1 MATDNNELD
10 EDFKELLKE
19 FHASK
24 DKEKALEKAKEALP
38 PMIRQK
44 SAPLW
49 DHMLNPRK
57 DGSVDP
63 LNLAN
68 RLENDE
74 ISYDKAVEEAR
85 KYYEKE
91 QESSNKKKGGRKK
104 RKSRRKRHKKGG
116 YASNYQPSEA
126 ELAAHRYGIPT
137 HRYRQY
143 VRDWNNYGWRNSD
156 AAGDGVSGPR
166 TDEHNLNQFILR
178 RIAQDREQEERE
190 REIRR
195 LAAIRARAYRVAN
208 LLPENV
214 EPQYATLREVQDA
227 EQIQENQRRR
237 RAEIA
242 RAAAE
247 AARLKAD
254 EETRSVYVPVENP
267 DGSIQMGRAVLPTI
281 EEAQRLRNEMAEIP
295 VTRPSRLRR
304 MKEIARRVKQFLVE
318 RSRAIRN
325 RTFFRT
331 RRNRRRNNAI
341 VPMGGPL
348 DPIGG
353 GRRKTRKRKNKRK
366 RTRKVKRRRKK
377 RRKKSKKV
385 RQK

>member
-1 MATDNNELD
+1 M
-10 EDFKELLKE
+10 
-19 FHASK
+19 
-24 DKEKALEKAKEALP
+24 
-38 PMIRQK
+38 
-44 SAPLW
+44 
-49 DHMLNPRK
+49 
-57 DGSVDP
+57 
-63 LNLAN
+63 
-68 RLENDE
+68 
-74 ISYDKAVEEAR
+74 AR
-85 KYYEKE
+85 KTKT
-91 QESSNKKKGGRKK
+91 
-104 RKSRRKRHKKGG
+104 RKRYKKGG

-214 EPQYATLREVQDA
+214 DPQYATLQEVQDA
-227 EQIQENQRRR
+227 ERRRDNERRR
-237 RAEIA
+237 RAQERR
-242 RAAAE
+242 RAE
-247 AARLKAD
+247 EERRLKAD

-341 VPMGGPL
+341 VPIGGPL
-348 DPIGG
+348 DPIG
-353 GRRKTRKRKNKRK
+353 GRRKTRKRKNKK
-366 RTRKVKRRRKK
+366 KHTRKVKRRRKRRRIK
-377 RRKKSKKV
+377 KKSRKKNNIYLN
-385 RQK
+385 

>member
-1 MATDNNELD
+1 M
-10 EDFKELLKE
+10 
-19 FHASK
+19 
-24 DKEKALEKAKEALP
+24 
-38 PMIRQK
+38 
-44 SAPLW
+44 
-49 DHMLNPRK
+49 
-57 DGSVDP
+57 
-63 LNLAN
+63 
-68 RLENDE
+68 
-74 ISYDKAVEEAR
+74 AR
-85 KYYEKE
+85 KTKT
-91 QESSNKKKGGRKK
+91 
-104 RKSRRKRHKKGG
+104 RKRHKKGG
-116 YASNYQPSEA
+116 YASGHQPSEA
-126 ELAAHRYGIPT
+126 ELAAYRYGIPT

-190 REIRR
+190 RERRR
-195 LAAIRARAYRVAN
+195 LADIRARAYRVAN

-214 EPQYATLREVQDA
+214 EPQYATLQEVQDA
-227 EQIQENQRRR
+227 EQRRDNERRR

-304 MKEIARRVKQFLVE
+304 LKEIAGRVKQYLVN
-318 RSRAIRN
+318 SARALRQQN
-325 RTFFRT
+325 FFGT
-331 RRNRRRNNAI
+331 RRNRRRNNKKAI
-341 VPMGGPL
+341 VPIGGPL
-348 DPIGG
+348 KIL
-353 GRRKTRKRKNKRK
+353 
-366 RTRKVKRRRKK
+366 
-377 RRKKSKKV
+377 
-385 RQK
+385 

>member
-1 MATDNNELD
+1 M
-10 EDFKELLKE
+10 
-19 FHASK
+19 
-24 DKEKALEKAKEALP
+24 
-38 PMIRQK
+38 
-44 SAPLW
+44 
-49 DHMLNPRK
+49 
-57 DGSVDP
+57 
-63 LNLAN
+63 
-68 RLENDE
+68 
-74 ISYDKAVEEAR
+74 AR
-85 KYYEKE
+85 K
-91 QESSNKKKGGRKK
+91 RKT
-104 RKSRRKRHKKGG
+104 RKRHKKGG

-137 HRYRQY
+137 HQYRQY

-190 REIRR
+190 RERRR

-214 EPQYATLREVQDA
+214 DPQYATLQEVQDA
-227 EQIQENQRRR
+227 EQRRDNERRR

-304 MKEIARRVKQFLVE
+304 LKEIARRVKQFLV
-318 RSRAIRN
+318 N
-325 RTFFRT
+325 RTRALRQGTFFGT

-341 VPMGGPL
+341 VPIGGPL

-366 RTRKVKRRRKK
+366 RTRKVKRRIKKRIKKRKK
-377 RRKKSKKV
+377 KRSKKNY
-385 RQK
+385 

>member
-1 MATDNNELD
+1 MAHQYN
-10 EDFKELLKE
+10 
-19 FHASK
+19 
-24 DKEKALEKAKEALP
+24 
-38 PMIRQK
+38 
-44 SAPLW
+44 
-49 DHMLNPRK
+49 
-57 DGSVDP
+57 
-63 LNLAN
+63 
-68 RLENDE
+68 
-74 ISYDKAVEEAR
+74 
-85 KYYEKE
+85 
-91 QESSNKKKGGRKK
+91 
-104 RKSRRKRHKKGG
+104 
-116 YASNYQPSEA
+116 
-126 ELAAHRYGIPT
+126 IPT
-137 HRYRQY
+137 HVYTRY
-143 VRDWNNYGWRNSD
+143 VRDWNNYGWRFTN

-190 REIRR
+190 RERRR
-195 LAAIRARAYRVAN
+195 LAAIRARAYRVRN

-214 EPQYATLREVQDA
+214 EPQHATLQEVQDA

-281 EEAQRLRNEMAEIP
+281 EQAQRLRNEMAEIP

-304 MKEIARRVKQFLVE
+304 LKEIAGRVKQYLVE
-318 RSRAIRN
+318 SARAIRN
-325 RTFFRT
+325 RTFFGT

-341 VPMGGPL
+341 VPIGGPL
-348 DPIGG
+348 DPIEG

-385 RQK
+385 RRK

>member
-1 MATDNNELD
+1 M
-10 EDFKELLKE
+10 
-19 FHASK
+19 
-24 DKEKALEKAKEALP
+24 
-38 PMIRQK
+38 
-44 SAPLW
+44 
-49 DHMLNPRK
+49 
-57 DGSVDP
+57 
-63 LNLAN
+63 
-68 RLENDE
+68 
-74 ISYDKAVEEAR
+74 AR
-85 KYYEKE
+85 KTKT
-91 QESSNKKKGGRKK
+91 
-104 RKSRRKRHKKGG
+104 RKRHKKGG
-116 YASNYQPSEA
+116 YASGHAPSEA
-126 ELAAHRYGIPT
+126 ELAAHRYGIPI
-137 HRYRQY
+137 HQYRQY

-166 TDEHNLNQFILR
+166 TDEHNLHQFILR
-178 RIAQDREQEERE
+178 RRDQDREQEERE
-190 REIRR
+190 RERR
-195 LAAIRARAYRVAN
+195 LRADIRARAYRVAN

-214 EPQYATLREVQDA
+214 DPQYATLREVQDA

-304 MKEIARRVKQFLVE
+304 LKEIARRVKQFLV
-318 RSRAIRN
+318 N
-325 RTFFRT
+325 RTRALRQGTFFGT

-341 VPMGGPL
+341 VPMGGE
-348 DPIGG
+348 

-366 RTRKVKRRRKK
+366 RTRRVKRKRKR

-385 RQK
+385 RRK

>member
-1 MATDNNELD
+1 M
-10 EDFKELLKE
+10 
-19 FHASK
+19 
-24 DKEKALEKAKEALP
+24 
-38 PMIRQK
+38 
-44 SAPLW
+44 
-49 DHMLNPRK
+49 
-57 DGSVDP
+57 
-63 LNLAN
+63 
-68 RLENDE
+68 
-74 ISYDKAVEEAR
+74 AR
-85 KYYEKE
+85 KTKT
-91 QESSNKKKGGRKK
+91 
-104 RKSRRKRHKKGG
+104 RKRYKKGG
-116 YASNYQPSEA
+116 YASNHQPSEA

-190 REIRR
+190 RERRR

-214 EPQYATLREVQDA
+214 DPQYATLQEVQDA
-227 EQIQENQRRR
+227 EERRDNERRR
-237 RAEIA
+237 RAQERR
-242 RAAAE
+242 RAE
-247 AARLKAD
+247 EERRLKAD

-281 EEAQRLRNEMAEIP
+281 EEAQRLKNEMAEIP

-304 MKEIARRVKQFLVE
+304 LKEIAGRVKQFLVQ
-318 RSRAIRN
+318 
-325 RTFFRT
+325 RTTALRRGNFFGT
-331 RRNRRRNNAI
+331 RRNRRRNNSI
-341 VPMGGPL
+341 VPIGGPL
-348 DPIGG
+348 EPQG

-385 RQK
+385 RRK

>member
-1 MATDNNELD
+1 M
-10 EDFKELLKE
+10 
-19 FHASK
+19 
-24 DKEKALEKAKEALP
+24 
-38 PMIRQK
+38 
-44 SAPLW
+44 
-49 DHMLNPRK
+49 
-57 DGSVDP
+57 
-63 LNLAN
+63 
-68 RLENDE
+68 
-74 ISYDKAVEEAR
+74 AR
-85 KYYEKE
+85 KTKT
-91 QESSNKKKGGRKK
+91 
-104 RKSRRKRHKKGG
+104 RKRHKKGG
-116 YASNYQPSEA
+116 YASGHQPSEA
-126 ELAAHRYGIPT
+126 ELAAYRYGIPI
-137 HRYRQY
+137 HQYRQY

-190 REIRR
+190 RERR
-195 LAAIRARAYRVAN
+195 RIADIRARAYRVAN

-214 EPQYATLREVQDA
+214 EPQYATLQEVQDA
-227 EQIQENQRRR
+227 ERRRDTQRRR

-304 MKEIARRVKQFLVE
+304 LKEIARRVKQFLV
-318 RSRAIRN
+318 N
-325 RTFFRT
+325 RTRALRQGTFFGT

-341 VPMGGPL
+341 VPIGGPL

-366 RTRKVKRRRKK
+366 RTRKIKRRRKK

-385 RQK
+385 RRK

>member
-1 MATDNNELD
+1 M
-10 EDFKELLKE
+10 
-19 FHASK
+19 
-24 DKEKALEKAKEALP
+24 
-38 PMIRQK
+38 
-44 SAPLW
+44 
-49 DHMLNPRK
+49 
-57 DGSVDP
+57 
-63 LNLAN
+63 
-68 RLENDE
+68 
-74 ISYDKAVEEAR
+74 AR
-85 KYYEKE
+85 KTKT
-91 QESSNKKKGGRKK
+91 
-104 RKSRRKRHKKGG
+104 RKRHKKGG

-190 REIRR
+190 RERRR
-195 LAAIRARAYRVAN
+195 LADIRARAYRVRN

-214 EPQYATLREVQDA
+214 EPQYATLQEVQYA

-304 MKEIARRVKQFLVE
+304 LKEIAGRVKQFLV
-318 RSRAIRN
+318 N
-325 RTFFRT
+325 RTRALRQGTFFGT
-331 RRNRRRNNAI
+331 RRRRNNSV
-341 VPMGGPL
+341 VPMGGE
-348 DPIGG
+348 
-353 GRRKTRKRKNKRK
+353 GRRKTRKRKKKRK
-366 RTRKVKRRRKK
+366 RTRKVKRRRKR

-385 RQK
+385 RRK

>member
-1 MATDNNELD
+1 M
-10 EDFKELLKE
+10 
-19 FHASK
+19 
-24 DKEKALEKAKEALP
+24 
-38 PMIRQK
+38 
-44 SAPLW
+44 
-49 DHMLNPRK
+49 
-57 DGSVDP
+57 
-63 LNLAN
+63 
-68 RLENDE
+68 
-74 ISYDKAVEEAR
+74 AR
-85 KYYEKE
+85 KTKT
-91 QESSNKKKGGRKK
+91 
-104 RKSRRKRHKKGG
+104 RKRHKKGG
-116 YASNYQPSEA
+116 YASGHAPSEA

-190 REIRR
+190 RERRR

-214 EPQYATLREVQDA
+214 EPQYATLQEVQDA
-227 EQIQENQRRR
+227 EQRRDNERRR

-304 MKEIARRVKQFLVE
+304 LKEIAGRVKQYLVE
-318 RSRAIRN
+318 
-325 RTFFRT
+325 
-331 RRNRRRNNAI
+331 
-341 VPMGGPL
+341 
-348 DPIGG
+348 
-353 GRRKTRKRKNKRK
+353 
-366 RTRKVKRRRKK
+366 
-377 RRKKSKKV
+377 
-385 RQK
+385 

>member
-1 MATDNNELD
+1 M
-10 EDFKELLKE
+10 
-19 FHASK
+19 
-24 DKEKALEKAKEALP
+24 
-38 PMIRQK
+38 
-44 SAPLW
+44 
-49 DHMLNPRK
+49 
-57 DGSVDP
+57 
-63 LNLAN
+63 
-68 RLENDE
+68 
-74 ISYDKAVEEAR
+74 AR
-85 KYYEKE
+85 KTKT
-91 QESSNKKKGGRKK
+91 
-104 RKSRRKRHKKGG
+104 RKRHKKGG
-116 YASNYQPSEA
+116 YASGHPPSEA
-126 ELAAHRYGIPT
+126 ELAAYRYGIPT

-190 REIRR
+190 RERRR

-208 LLPENV
+208 LLPDNV
-214 EPQYATLREVQDA
+214 EPQYATLQEVQDA
-227 EQIQENQRRR
+227 ERRRDNERRR

-304 MKEIARRVKQFLVE
+304 LKEIARRVKQFLV
-318 RSRAIRN
+318 N
-325 RTFFRT
+325 RTRALRQGTFFGT
-331 RRNRRRNNAI
+331 RRNRRRNNSI
-341 VPMGGPL
+341 VPMGGE
-348 DPIGG
+348 GK
-353 GRRKTRKRKNKRK
+353 RKTKKRKNKRK

-377 RRKKSKKV
+377 RTNKRSKKIY
-385 RQK
+385 

>member
-1 MATDNNELD
+1 M
-10 EDFKELLKE
+10 
-19 FHASK
+19 
-24 DKEKALEKAKEALP
+24 
-38 PMIRQK
+38 
-44 SAPLW
+44 
-49 DHMLNPRK
+49 
-57 DGSVDP
+57 
-63 LNLAN
+63 
-68 RLENDE
+68 
-74 ISYDKAVEEAR
+74 AR
-85 KYYEKE
+85 K
-91 QESSNKKKGGRKK
+91 RKT
-104 RKSRRKRHKKGG
+104 RKRHKKGG
-116 YASNYQPSEA
+116 YASGHAPSEA
-126 ELAAHRYGIPT
+126 ELAAYRYGIPT

-190 REIRR
+190 RERRR

-214 EPQYATLREVQDA
+214 DPQYATLQEVQDA
-227 EQIQENQRRR
+227 EQRRDNERRR

-304 MKEIARRVKQFLVE
+304 LREIAGRVKQFLV
-318 RSRAIRN
+318 N
-325 RTFFRT
+325 RTRALRQGTFFGT

-341 VPMGGPL
+341 VPMGGE
-348 DPIGG
+348 
-353 GRRKTRKRKNKRK
+353 GRRKTRKRKNKSK

-385 RQK
+385 RRK

>member
-1 MATDNNELD
+1 M
-10 EDFKELLKE
+10 
-19 FHASK
+19 
-24 DKEKALEKAKEALP
+24 
-38 PMIRQK
+38 
-44 SAPLW
+44 
-49 DHMLNPRK
+49 
-57 DGSVDP
+57 
-63 LNLAN
+63 
-68 RLENDE
+68 
-74 ISYDKAVEEAR
+74 AR
-85 KYYEKE
+85 KTKT
-91 QESSNKKKGGRKK
+91 
-104 RKSRRKRHKKGG
+104 RKRHKKGG
-116 YASNYQPSEA
+116 YASGHQPSAA

-190 REIRR
+190 RERRR

-214 EPQYATLREVQDA
+214 EPQYATLQEVQDA
-227 EQIQENQRRR
+227 EQRRDNERRR

-304 MKEIARRVKQFLVE
+304 LKEIAGRVKQYLVE
-318 RSRAIRN
+318 SARAIRN
-325 RTFFRT
+325 RTFFGT

-341 VPMGGPL
+341 VPIGGPL
-348 DPIGG
+348 DPIG

-366 RTRKVKRRRKK
+366 RTRKVKRRKK
-377 RRKKSKKV
+377 RRRKKSKKV
-385 RQK
+385 RRK